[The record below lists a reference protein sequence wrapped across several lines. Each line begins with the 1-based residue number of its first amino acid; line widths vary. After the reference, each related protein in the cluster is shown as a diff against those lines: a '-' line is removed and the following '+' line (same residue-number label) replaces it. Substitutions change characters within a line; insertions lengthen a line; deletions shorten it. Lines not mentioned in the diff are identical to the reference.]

1 MPVVSSVRDGCVDFT
16 SVTGKWK
23 GGPEGPGREGWGEQ
37 VSQGS
42 HVKML
47 QCDLRPEGTEP
58 QGEQPPQSLC
68 QAHCLKQE
76 NWAGR
81 WVKSES

>member
-1 MPVVSSVRDGCVDFT
+1 MPVVTSVRDGCVDFT

-23 GGPEGPGREGWGEQ
+23 GGPEGPGREGWGKQ

-58 QGEQPPQSLC
+58 QGEQPPPVPGSL
-68 QAHCLKQE
+68 LK
-76 NWAGR
+76 AGELG
-81 WVKSES
+81 WQMGQK